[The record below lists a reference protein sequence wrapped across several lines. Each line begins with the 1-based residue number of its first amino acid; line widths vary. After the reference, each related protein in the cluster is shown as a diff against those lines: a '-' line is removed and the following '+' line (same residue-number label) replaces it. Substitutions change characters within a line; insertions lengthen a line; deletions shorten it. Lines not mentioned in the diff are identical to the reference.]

1 MKCLRGP
8 NTLPLSLNHF
18 IVYLLCTCRRC
29 GTQGG
34 ATFTKMVIG
43 DPSRMMIRFDSVK
56 HRNEPGGKGSLSQWR
71 RTCQVRHTA
80 GWKLYLLIAWL
91 FCFTSINAEVLALYM
106 YIHIMFCL
114 FTGCVHFPCQND
126 GICTDSIDGRYT
138 CKCINGFSGDQCT
151 DIKGKIRQIHV
162 QHTA

>member
-34 ATFTKMVIG
+34 AVFTKMVIG

-56 HRNEPGGKGSLSQWR
+56 HRNEPAGKGFSITVEAYVSGEAYCWLEVIFVNCMVVLFYEGLS
-71 RTCQVRHTA
+71 
-80 GWKLYLLIAWL
+80 K
-91 FCFTSINAEVLALYM
+91 S
-106 YIHIMFCL
+106 
-114 FTGCVHFPCQND
+114 
-126 GICTDSIDGRYT
+126 S
-138 CKCINGFSGDQCT
+138 
-151 DIKGKIRQIHV
+151 
-162 QHTA
+162 

>member
-34 ATFTKMVIG
+34 AVFTKMVIG

-56 HRNEPGGKGSLSQWR
+56 HRNEPAGKGFSITVEAYVSGEAYCWVEVILANCMVVLFYEGLS
-71 RTCQVRHTA
+71 
-80 GWKLYLLIAWL
+80 K
-91 FCFTSINAEVLALYM
+91 S
-106 YIHIMFCL
+106 
-114 FTGCVHFPCQND
+114 
-126 GICTDSIDGRYT
+126 S
-138 CKCINGFSGDQCT
+138 
-151 DIKGKIRQIHV
+151 
-162 QHTA
+162 

>member
-1 MKCLRGP
+1 MKWYVAL
-8 NTLPLSLNHF
+8 
-18 IVYLLCTCRRC
+18 
-29 GTQGG
+29 
-34 ATFTKMVIG
+34 
-43 DPSRMMIRFDSVK
+43 IRFRGLLIILLFIYYVLAGDAGHKVGLHSQ
-56 HRNEPGGKGSLSQWR
+56 RWWLGILREWWFDLTALNIETSRQEKGSLSQWR

-162 QHTA
+162 QLTA